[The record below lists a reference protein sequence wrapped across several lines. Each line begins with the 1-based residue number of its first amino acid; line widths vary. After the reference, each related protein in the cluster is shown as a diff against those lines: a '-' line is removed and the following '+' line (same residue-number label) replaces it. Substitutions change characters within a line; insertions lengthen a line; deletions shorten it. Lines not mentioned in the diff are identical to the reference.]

1 MGALL
6 IQAVAATALLAPAT
20 AGGANVPRY
29 MDRSDAKRFARD
41 YWENDRGLYSPCRHL
56 GLKFHRMS
64 ERGVL
69 GYVARIGHGC
79 TIHLN
84 RRENWFWSKLC
95 TTVTHEY
102 GHLLGRKHTWALGS
116 VMYPGWPNPEWGKR
130 FHSCDFTYDD
140 PEEAE
145 PEPEL
150 DEDYCDEYDPDC
162 LGESE
167 DGDF

>member
-1 MGALL
+1 MHD
-6 IQAVAATALLAPAT
+6 P
-20 AGGANVPRY
+20 
-29 MDRSDAKRFARD
+29 
-41 YWENDRGLYSPCRHL
+41 
-56 GLKFHRMS
+56 
-64 ERGVL
+64 
-69 GYVARIGHGC
+69 
-79 TIHLN
+79 LN

-102 GHLLGRKHTWALGS
+102 GHLLGRKHTWTLGS

-150 DEDYCDEYDPDC
+150 DEDYYCDEYDPDC

-167 DGDF
+167 DGNFYARSRWAPHSAAQEAAEWRRLLTQLRDDLDHLVDEDPRSAGAARPPDWTEKAINA